1 MTDKEIIK
9 LFHDGEHEKAFGE
22 LVTSYG
28 ERLYWHL
35 RRFTNAHEDA
45 DDLLQETFIKIWN
58 GLPGFRDE
66 SRLFTWAYKIATN
79 EALNYIRKNKWQA
92 LLQRESLD
100 SIMEQRI
107 DDDVSFNGD
116 QLQRELF
123 KAINR
128 LPEKQKL
135 VFNLRYFE
143 ELTYEEI
150 SEITGTSVGALKA
163 SYHIAHQKVKDE
175 LEKQF

>member
-1 MTDKEIIK
+1 MYR
-9 LFHDGEHEKAFGE
+9 DGYAEKAFGE
-22 LVTSYG
+22 LVASYS

-35 RRFTNAHEDA
+35 RRFTNSHDDA
-45 DDLLQETFIKIWN
+45 DDLLQDTFVKIWAA
-58 GLPGFRDE
+58 LPTFRDE

-79 EALNYIRKNKWQA
+79 EALNYLRKNKWKA

-100 SIMEQRI
+100 DMMEQRI
-107 DDDVSFNGD
+107 DDDVHFNGD
-116 QLQRELF
+116 ELQRELM

-135 VFNLRYFE
+135 VFNFRYFD
-143 ELTYEEI
+143 ELSYEEI

-163 SYHIAHQKVKDE
+163 SYHFAYQKVKED
-175 LEKQF
+175 LEKHF